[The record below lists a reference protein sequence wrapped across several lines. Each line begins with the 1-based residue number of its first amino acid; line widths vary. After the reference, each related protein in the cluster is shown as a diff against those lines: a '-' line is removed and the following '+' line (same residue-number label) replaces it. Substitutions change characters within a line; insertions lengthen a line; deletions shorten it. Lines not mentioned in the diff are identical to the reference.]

1 MEAVVL
7 VLKVGDWFFF
17 FWGGR
22 GHVWILL
29 GLKQFLTDCMVFTN
43 LLKFL
48 IVFCIHYYLH
58 EV

>member
-7 VLKVGDWFFF
+7 VLKDGDCFFF
-17 FWGGR
+17 GGGG

-29 GLKQFLTDCMVFTN
+29 GLKQFLTDCMVFTD

-48 IVFCIHYYLH
+48 IFFCIHYYLH